1 MQKTILSVCV
11 SMSMLVLVSCGGG
24 GGGGGGSATPTGSK
38 SGVLTDAIVAG
49 VSYTTSPSGLSGT
62 TDANGV
68 FTYNA
73 GDTVQFKLGA
83 LVLGDVTASSLISPL
98 ELANGNSNK
107 LTNLLVILQ
116 SLDVDGNPD
125 NGISIPPAAAAAVTN
140 ALDPSVAPAALN
152 TAALQAAMSAGGITT
167 PIVSAAV
174 ASAHFLAQGMKML
187 SDNVWVSR
195 QAGKTSLLRVMPD
208 GAYIFGSVGSTTE
221 QGVESGAASAQ
232 SFDTR
237 GFHLSL
243 TISVDALGDAA
254 TSGNLPCD
262 RIRFAGDQ
270 LLFSEATTT
279 DSGVTCTGDTVF
291 DTFSKAENV
300 PGGIVGVWTSGSSG
314 IGEMQ
319 IAFFSDGKVF
329 AVRDSV
335 ANASCGQPGVEIG
348 SYTYDTA
355 TKNLVITAITDTN
368 GCDGIFEGTGAG
380 ETQSGPFTINADG
393 TATVGSGASPPL
405 YRVSK

>member
-11 SMSMLVLVSCGGG
+11 NLSMLVLVGCGGG
-24 GGGGGGSATPTGSK
+24 GSGGGSAPPTGSK
-38 SGVLTDAIVAG
+38 SGVLTDAPVAG

-83 LVLGDVTASSLISPL
+83 LVLGDATASSLVTPL
-98 ELANGNSNK
+98 ELANGNSDK
-107 LTNLLVILQ
+107 LINLLVILQ
-116 SLDVDGNPD
+116 SLDADGNPD
-125 NGISIPPAAAAAVTN
+125 NGISIPPAAAAAVTS
-140 ALDPSVAPAALN
+140 ALDLSVAPAALN
-152 TAALQAAMSAGGITT
+152 SAALQAAMSAGGITA
-167 PIVSAAV
+167 PIVSTEA
-174 ASAHFLAQGMKML
+174 ASAHFLGQGMKMF
-187 SDNVWVSR
+187 SDNLWVSR
-195 QAGKTSLLRVMPD
+195 HAGKMSLLRVMPD
-208 GAYIFGSVGSTTE
+208 GRYIFGTVRSATE
-221 QGVESGAASAQ
+221 QGVESGVAGLQ

-237 GFHLSL
+237 GFRRSL
-243 TISVDALGDAA
+243 TISVNTLGDVG
-254 TSGNLPCD
+254 TSGDPCF
-262 RIRFAGDQ
+262 RLRFAGDQ

-314 IGEMQ
+314 IGERHV
-319 IAFFSDGKVF
+319 AFFSDGKVF

-335 ANASCGQPGVEIG
+335 ANASCGQPGVETG
-348 SYTYDTA
+348 SYTYNAA
-355 TKNLVITAITDTN
+355 TNNLVITAITDTS
-368 GCDGIFEGTGAG
+368 GCDGIFDGTGAG

-393 TATVGSGASPPL
+393 TATVGSGQSPPL